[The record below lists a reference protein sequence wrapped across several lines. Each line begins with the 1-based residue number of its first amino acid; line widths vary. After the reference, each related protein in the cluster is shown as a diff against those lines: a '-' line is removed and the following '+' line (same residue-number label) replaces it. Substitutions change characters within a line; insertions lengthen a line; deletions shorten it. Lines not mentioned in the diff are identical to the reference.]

1 MWTSNEK
8 LLKSK
13 EKKHLKTLF
22 VVSGGDAPGINAVM
36 AYYTAL
42 TTRYGHEVVG
52 ARDGFAGLVAGNL
65 VPLTG
70 DVIGPWA
77 SQPGSYLPS
86 SRVPVLKDAEG
97 QQAMADMLS
106 QHGIDNVILFG
117 GNGTLRYIP
126 PVIAQLGIPCIGLP
140 TTIDN
145 DVPGTDLTLGFDS
158 ACNFAYH
165 AIDGALATGRALPGR
180 IFMVE
185 TLGGFSGMIALD
197 VAFGAGAHAVLVP
210 EYAYDDAWLGQR
222 LLEAAHRDGYALLV
236 LSEGVAAS
244 RTLFD
249 DILLWTNIRVRD
261 IRLGHAQ
268 RGGIPTHR
276 DRTLAAQMARLSF
289 EALNANVLRGTV
301 VVRDGQTLLHEG
313 GLEGPARLPDADRYN
328 FVNGLDSNYEP
339 ARN

>member
-1 MWTSNEK
+1 M
-8 LLKSK
+8 
-13 EKKHLKTLF
+13 KTLF

-42 TTRYGHEVVG
+42 ATRYGQGVAG
-52 ARDGFAGLVAGNL
+52 ARGGFTGLVAGDL
-65 VPLTG
+65 VPLTN
-70 DVIGPWA
+70 DVIGPWGA
-77 SQPGSYLPS
+77 LPGSYLAS
-86 SRVPVLKDAEG
+86 SRVPVLKEAEG
-97 QQAMADMLS
+97 QQAMAGVLA

-117 GNGTLRYIP
+117 GDGTLRYIP
-126 PVIAQLGIPCIGLP
+126 PILARLGVHCIGLP

-210 EYAYDDAWLGQR
+210 EYAYDDEWLAGR
-222 LLEAAHRDGYALLV
+222 LLDAAQRDGYALLV

-249 DILLWTNIRVRD
+249 DIFGWTNIRVRD

-268 RGGIPTHR
+268 RGGTPTHR
-276 DRTLAAQMARLSF
+276 DRSLAAQMARLSF
-289 EALNANVLRGTV
+289 EALNADVTRGTV
-301 VVRDGQTLLHEG
+301 VVRDGQTLLHDG
-313 GLEGPARLPDADRYN
+313 ALDGFPARLPDVDRYN
-328 FVNGLDSNYEP
+328 FINGFDLTYEP